1 MPSSANYQ
9 NLSLYV
15 INYIYNYG
23 IVTDL
28 NSLSLISQ
36 NQTSTGS
43 IISLM
48 IKYQV
53 YFVYS
58 LADRRLYKYN
68 LSN

>member
-1 MPSSANYQ
+1 MPSSADYQ

-28 NSLSLISQ
+28 NNLSLISQ
-36 NQTSTGS
+36 NQSSTGS

-48 IKYQV
+48 IKYQA